1 MRWKRTNITNEQG
14 PALKVKLTV
23 EGKDAVKLVKKH
35 FLLFLNLFFFLS
47 GMLGGILFSRN
58 LHQEALSGLD
68 FLFQATVQS
77 RTGSVGTV
85 FAASFAS
92 SFLFLFLCFLFGL
105 ALWGFLLTPPV
116 LFFRGVG
123 LGVSSGYLYAAYH
136 FKGIL
141 FYCVVV
147 LPGALVCGAALIL
160 AAREAMRTSRSIGR
174 GEHWNMKLYCV
185 RFGGV
190 LILAA
195 GAALTDAVLSFCLSG
210 LFSF

>member
-1 MRWKRTNITNEQG
+1 M
-14 PALKVKLTV
+14 
-23 EGKDAVKLVKKH
+23 
-35 FLLFLNLFFFLS
+35 
-47 GMLGGILFSRN
+47 
-58 LHQEALSGLD
+58 
-68 FLFQATVQS
+68 
-77 RTGSVGTV
+77 GTV
-85 FAASFAS
+85 FIASFAS
-92 SFLFLFLCFLFGL
+92 TFLFMLLCFLFGL
-105 ALWGFLLTPPV
+105 TLWGFLLTPPV

-123 LGVSSGYLYAAYH
+123 LGVTSGYLYAAYH

-174 GEHWNMKLYCV
+174 GEHWNMKLYCI

>member
-1 MRWKRTNITNEQG
+1 M
-14 PALKVKLTV
+14 
-23 EGKDAVKLVKKH
+23 
-35 FLLFLNLFFFLS
+35 
-47 GMLGGILFSRN
+47 
-58 LHQEALSGLD
+58 GL
-68 FLFQATVQS
+68 
-77 RTGSVGTV
+77 
-85 FAASFAS
+85 
-92 SFLFLFLCFLFGL
+92 
-105 ALWGFLLTPPV
+105 LLTPPV

-123 LGVSSGYLYAAYH
+123 LGVASGYLYAAYH

-190 LILAA
+190 LIF
-195 GAALTDAVLSFCLSG
+195 GCRRALTDAVLSFVYRFIFVLRAEG
-210 LFSF
+210 EKKKNVVGRLQ

>member
-1 MRWKRTNITNEQG
+1 MEKDKHNQRAGTG
-14 PALKVKLTV
+14 P
-23 EGKDAVKLVKKH
+23 EGKADGGGQRCRKACKKAFSAVFKLV
-35 FLLFLNLFFFLS
+35 LFS
-47 GMLGGILFSRN
+47 EWDAGRHPFSRN

-123 LGVSSGYLYAAYH
+123 LGVASGYLYAAYH

-190 LILAA
+190 LILA
-195 GAALTDAVLSFCLSG
+195 FCLSG